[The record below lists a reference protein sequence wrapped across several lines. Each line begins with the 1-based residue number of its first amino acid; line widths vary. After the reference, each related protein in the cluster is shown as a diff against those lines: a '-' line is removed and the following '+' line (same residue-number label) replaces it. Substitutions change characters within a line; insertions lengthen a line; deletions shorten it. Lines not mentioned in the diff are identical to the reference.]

1 MNENEYYF
9 IDLLQKKRLIDK
21 KKIEKIKEYSEET
34 GKSLLPTLIDLKIL
48 DESKYFNVLAEHFNM
63 EVVLIASHDI
73 PKELPALVSPEIV
86 RRFKIIPFKKND
98 NTIQIALS
106 DPLAIDVL
114 DNLRYILNMDVEGV
128 LATEGDI
135 EKAIEKYY
143 GITEEDVDSMLQ
155 DISEDDVTF
164 LEAGQGAG
172 EEMEKED
179 APIIKLVSLLILEA
193 FKNRASD
200 IHLEPLE
207 RKFRVRYRIDGVL
220 QEVQSPPRR
229 LQPSVISRIK
239 IMSNMSI
246 AEKRLPQDGRIKLKM
261 MGKELDLRVSSIPS
275 NHGESIVLRLLDK
288 SNLLMGMGQLGFSS
302 KDQAQYERMISLPN
316 GILLITGPT
325 GSGKTTTL
333 YTCLSHINRPDRKII
348 TVEDP
353 VEYQLA
359 GINQV
364 QVNEEINLSFANV
377 LRSILRQAPNV
388 IMIGEIRDFETA
400 EIAVN
405 ASLTGHLVFSTLHT
419 NDAPGA
425 ITRLMDQGIKPFLVA
440 SSVQGILA
448 QRLVRTICPECKIEY
463 KPLENEKKLLKI
475 PDKDLKNLKLYKGE
489 GCTNCSNTGYMG
501 RLGIFE
507 LLVIDDAIRKLIYQ
521 KAPSTQIRRRAREL
535 GMSTLREDG
544 LQKVLG
550 GVTTLEE
557 VFRVTQ
563 QDLD

>member
-1 MNENEYYF
+1 MNERENFIAELLKNKGLIEEKKLEKVREYIDENE
-9 IDLLQKKRLIDK
+9 
-21 KKIEKIKEYSEET
+21 
-34 GKSLLPTLIDLKIL
+34 KSLFQALLDLKII
-48 DESKYFNVLAEHFNM
+48 DEKKYLEVLTEHFNM
-63 EVVLIASHDI
+63 DMVTLTPEA
-73 PKELPALVSPEIV
+73 VSPEVPSLITSETARKYKV
-86 RRFKIIPFKKND
+86 IPFQKRD
-98 NTIQIALS
+98 NTILIALS
-106 DPLAIDVL
+106 DPLAIDIL
-114 DNLRYILNMDVEGV
+114 DNLHYMLNTDVEGV
-128 LATEGDI
+128 LASEIDI
-135 EKAIEKYY
+135 TKAIEKYY
-143 GITEEDVDSMLQ
+143 GI
-155 DISEDDVTF
+155 SEDAVDTMLHDINEDDITF
-164 LEAGQGAG
+164 LEGTTTK
-172 EEMEKED
+172 EEIKEED

-229 LQPSVISRIK
+229 LQASVISRIK

-246 AEKRLPQDGRIKLKM
+246 AEKRLPQDGRIKLNL
-261 MGKELDLRVSSIPS
+261 MGTELDLRVSSLPS

-288 SNLLMGMGQLGFSS
+288 SNLMMGLGQLGFSS
-302 KDQAQYERMISLPN
+302 KDQAQFERLISLPN

-333 YTCLSHINRPDRKII
+333 YGCLNCINRPDRKII

-353 VEYQLA
+353 VEYQLS

-364 QVNEEINLSFANV
+364 QVNEEIDLTFANV

-425 ITRLMDQGIKPFLVA
+425 ITRLIDQGIKPFLVA

-448 QRLVRTICPECKIEY
+448 QRLVRQICPDCKVSY
-463 KPLENEKKLLKI
+463 KPLENEKKFLKI
-475 PDKDLKNLKLYKGE
+475 PEKDLKNIKIYRGE
-489 GCTNCSNTGYMG
+489 GCALCNNTGYKG
-501 RLGIFE
+501 RIGIFE
-507 LLVIDDAIRKLIYQ
+507 LLFIDDEIRKLIYQ
-521 KAPSTQIRRRAREL
+521 KAASTYIRKRAREI
-535 GMSTLREDG
+535 GMTTLREDG
-544 LQKVLG
+544 HQKVLG
-550 GVTTLEE
+550 GITTLEE

-563 QDLD
+563 QDID